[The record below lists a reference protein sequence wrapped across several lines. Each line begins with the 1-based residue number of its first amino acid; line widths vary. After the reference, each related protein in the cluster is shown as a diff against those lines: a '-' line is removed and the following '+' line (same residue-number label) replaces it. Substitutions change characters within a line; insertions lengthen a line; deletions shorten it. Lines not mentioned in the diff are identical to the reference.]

1 LVHKFQE
8 ILHALETGR
17 LSLRQGRIDPVE
29 LSVSWELPPRGWWVL
44 NTDGAVKGA
53 LGPAGAGGVLRD
65 DKGEWILGFSE
76 YLGHCS
82 TLTAELKA
90 VVRGLKIAK
99 ELGAQ
104 KLWVR
109 TDSKI
114 LWGML
119 IGQAHHHPEL
129 HFLGQ
134 TCRRLLYANGWDV
147 EITHCFRETNQVA
160 DRLANIGV
168 TGRLGAIM
176 YQNPPMEIQDVLYAD
191 RMGTQWPRRT
201 RYE

>member
-1 LVHKFQE
+1 
-8 ILHALETGR
+8 
-17 LSLRQGRIDPVE
+17 
-29 LSVSWELPPRGWWVL
+29 L
-44 NTDGAVKGA
+44 NTDGAVRGT

-109 TDSKI
+109 TDSKV

-119 IGQAHHHPEL
+119 VDQYHCHPEH
-129 HFLGQ
+129 HFLVQ
-134 TCRRLLYANGWDV
+134 KCRRLLYETAWDV
-147 EITHCFRETNQVA
+147 KITHCFRETNQVA
-160 DRLANIGV
+160 DKLANIGV
-168 TGRLGAIM
+168 TRSLEAIT
-176 YQNPPMEIQDVLYAD
+176 YQNPPMETQDASYAD
-191 RMGTQWPRRT
+191 RMGVLWPR
-201 RYE
+201 